1 MWITTWSNPAHS
13 MRPWRPDSRAYAG
26 ARLADRG
33 PAGGE
38 ALVAS
43 VLGLAEEGLE
53 AAQPVGGAVAGSGV
67 GHLEL
72 EVLAE
77 MAQPAQYGGLA
88 QPGVW
93 AELYAQLSDLPGGQE
108 VGP

>member
-1 MWITTWSNPAHS
+1 
-13 MRPWRPDSRAYAG
+13 MRPAPLLLTGSRRLARRARRPGLAPRYARAP
-26 ARLADRG
+26 RLADRG

-38 ALVAS
+38 ALVAG

-77 MAQPAQYGGLA
+77 VAQSAEHGGLA
-88 QPGVW
+88 QPDVG
-93 AELYAQLSDLPGGQE
+93 AELY
-108 VGP
+108 